1 MSHSSDRRTLPRSR
15 SAERCLQKKRVLSST
30 VVPGVKQSTLKLIS
44 MKPSPSP
51 PPKPLFLVP
60 KQPNPP
66 SSPVPPGRKHSGT
79 VSGLLYYE
87 GNQEVIDFD
96 DNKTKEENE
105 QRNDHEYGLD
115 SSEFECQVHHRRK
128 HMPTS
133 VSIASLPTVGH
144 ATTFKYDHNF
154 YYIMIAKFCGNH
166 ITSVVLSKTII
177 RNSYRFF
184 LKFLC

>member
-166 ITSVVLSKTII
+166 ITSLLLSRTII
-177 RNSYRFF
+177 RNSCRFF